1 MNLVFALAFGIGFVA
16 GLRSLTAPAAVAWAA
31 HLGWLHLQGSKLAFM
46 SSTVAVAIFS
56 LLAIGELIADKLPMT
71 PRRTALPPLLARL
84 VSGSLCGACLAVSA
98 NQSLVMCGLAGAA
111 GAIVAAFA
119 GYQLRR
125 RIVATLH
132 SKDFPIAICEDAV
145 AIALAIFLLSR

>member
-16 GLRSLTAPAAVAWAA
+16 GLRSLTAPAVVAWAA
-31 HLGWLHLQGSKLAFM
+31 HLGWLHLQDSKLAFM

-98 NQSLVMCGLAGAA
+98 NQSLVMCALSGAA
-111 GAIVAAFA
+111 GAIAGAFT
-119 GYQLRR
+119 GYLLRR

-132 SKDFPIAICEDAV
+132 SKDFPIAICEDV
-145 AIALAIFLLSR
+145 IAIAFALFLVSR